1 MDSIIR
7 VAVVGD
13 PRSTTAPASSGAI
26 GDALA
31 HVAAWRDRPVQPL
44 WLDALQL
51 LETVIR
57 PAGFDAIWLTSEVRD
72 HDQPEMARV
81 IALARDLQIPLLGT
95 GPGAF
100 RATVA
105 AAAGWRDPAIPA
117 TPETTPTSHLR
128 TPTATIDIVRPIGH
142 GAVLLEPGSRAAAAY
157 GRWRVVERYAAE
169 RWPDEGELI
178 LTELAERRVLRVVGR
193 DEAGQSRVIE
203 LPGHPFFVVAR
214 FLPQLG
220 SAPFT
225 PAPLARALVDASI
238 LSSAR
243 RQVRATPRALAL
255 VPRRPAFGIAP

>member
-13 PRSTTAPASSGAI
+13 TRSAATTPNHI

-31 HVAAWRDRPVQPL
+31 HVADWRDRPVQPL
-44 WLDALQL
+44 WLDAPRL
-51 LETVIR
+51 LETVVR
-57 PAGFDAIWLTSEVRD
+57 PHGFDAIWMTSEVRD
-72 HDQPEMARV
+72 HDQPELARV

-100 RATVA
+100 RATITA
-105 AAAGWRDPAIPA
+105 ATGWRDQSFPA
-117 TPETTPTSHLR
+117 TPETAEPSRLR
-128 TPTATIDIVRPIGH
+128 TPSIGVDAVRPIGH
-142 GAVLLEPGSRAAAAY
+142 GAVFLEPGSRAAAAY
-157 GRWRVVERYAAE
+157 GRWRVIERYAAE
-169 RWPDEGELI
+169 RWPQEAERL
-178 LTELAERRVLRVVGR
+178 LAELAERKVLRVVGR
-193 DEAGQSRVIE
+193 DEAGQSRVVE

-238 LSSAR
+238 LSCAR
-243 RQVRATPRALAL
+243 RQVRATPRSLTL

>member
-13 PRSTTAPASSGAI
+13 TRAASTTHSAI

-31 HVAAWRDRPVQPL
+31 HVGAWRDRPVQPL
-44 WLDALQL
+44 WLEPLRL

-72 HDQPEMARV
+72 HDQPELARV

-100 RATVA
+100 RATIA
-105 AAAGWRDPAIPA
+105 AAAGWRDPSIPVAPEA
-117 TPETTPTSHLR
+117 TPPSHLR
-128 TPTATIDIVRPIGH
+128 TPTAANDVVRPIGH
-142 GAVLLEPGSRAAAAY
+142 GAVFLEPGSRAAAAY
-157 GRWRVVERYAAE
+157 GRWRVIERYSAE
-169 RWPDEGELI
+169 RWPQQAERILAEL
-178 LTELAERRVLRVVGR
+178 TERRVLRVVGR
-193 DEAGQSRVIE
+193 DEGGQSRVIE

-243 RQVRATPRALAL
+243 RQVRATPRGLAL

>member
-13 PRSTTAPASSGAI
+13 SHSPRNAPNAI
-26 GDALA
+26 SDALG
-31 HVAAWRDRPVQPL
+31 HVAAWRDRDIQPL
-44 WLDALQL
+44 WLDPAQL

-57 PAGFDAIWLTSEVRD
+57 PTGFDAIWLAAEVRD
-72 HDQPEMARV
+72 YDQPELGRV

-95 GPGAF
+95 GAGAF
-100 RATVA
+100 RATI
-105 AAAGWRDPAIPA
+105 AAAGAWHDPTLPA
-117 TPETTPTSHLR
+117 APEGTPPSHLG
-128 TPTATIDIVRPIGH
+128 TPSASQDIIPPHGH
-142 GAVLLEPGSRAAAAY
+142 GAVFLEPGSRAAGAY

-169 RWPDEGELI
+169 RWPQEAERM

-193 DEAGQSRVIE
+193 DEAGQARVLE
-203 LPGHPFFVVAR
+203 LPGHPFFVVVR

-220 SAPFT
+220 SAPYT

-238 LSSAR
+238 VSSAR
-243 RQVRATPRALAL
+243 RQVRATPRSLTI